1 MTNKYTIKTK
11 RLILREIESG
21 DAETIVRWRSDPKV
35 YQYFRSPHALTME
48 EHLAWFENGYLG
60 NEDIV
65 SWIGSA
71 EGRLIGVFGAKRIS
85 FSEAEV
91 SYLVAQKFQNRGYAR
106 EAVEGICQWISSN
119 WNVILITAEIH
130 SKNIVSQNFIQALG
144 FSETGGR
151 EGYIKYYR
159 KVGSIC

>member
-60 NEDIV
+60 N
-65 SWIGSA
+65 
-71 EGRLIGVFGAKRIS
+71 
-85 FSEAEV
+85 
-91 SYLVAQKFQNRGYAR
+91 
-106 EAVEGICQWISSN
+106 
-119 WNVILITAEIH
+119 
-130 SKNIVSQNFIQALG
+130 
-144 FSETGGR
+144 
-151 EGYIKYYR
+151 
-159 KVGSIC
+159 